1 MMMAICLFRFMSKEE
16 LRAAERFHRGYHREQ
31 DAVTDAVVLLDV
43 LLQTTDRE
51 DDGVAEVIIVFP
63 GEVFDHDALHVGE
76 ERLDLVF
83 SILRRGQGETLLG
96 IDIRIRGEAAAE
108 LEAVGEPLPI
118 VLANTSEERLFERL
132 EEAANQGQR
141 RIASTHREEGTEMPL
156 DVGELVTLVIAI
168 RFRQVVD
175 DLREVER
182 AELPFRE
189 VLLVQKG
196 VEDSQEEVC
205 IQLVLGTDVSYGAV
219 AQSEADA

>member
-1 MMMAICLFRFMSKEE
+1 MSKGE

-132 EEAANQGQR
+132 EEAANQGQGR
-141 RIASTHREEGTEMPL
+141 VASTHREEGT
-156 DVGELVTLVIAI
+156 
-168 RFRQVVD
+168 
-175 DLREVER
+175 
-182 AELPFRE
+182 
-189 VLLVQKG
+189 
-196 VEDSQEEVC
+196 
-205 IQLVLGTDVSYGAV
+205 
-219 AQSEADA
+219 